1 MTFMEKE
8 RFGKDRSER
17 ALLKV
22 AWEGE
27 LFGVG
32 LFETMAEK
40 HPEHADLLTACA
52 TMEWFNVHYCE
63 PLGHAAGVHVSLK
76 DAEKEGR
83 EGAEFAEHL
92 SFDNVARVAIAE
104 TGEADELYKHLSKH
118 AHSAE
123 LKTLGDDLYEHEN
136 ALRDWLKSE
145 LDGHSDGGAK
155 IFAYLE
161 RHGISRDQAVIP
173 RKRREDLG
181 GDRQVLVLAFFDTED
196 AADAAATALTK
207 WEKASE
213 YMKVD
218 GIGVLVRDKGGQV
231 KEHKLGRRAGKR
243 GMGIGVALGLVAA
256 IPTGGL
262 SLAGGVLGGAAG
274 GGIIGHFFHKG
285 LKMSDQDT
293 ARISGELDA
302 GHAAVGVLTWD
313 FETEAV
319 LDKLKE
325 LGGTPETHEVAKLT
339 AETG

>member
-32 LFETMAEK
+32 LFEAMAEK

-83 EGAEFAEHL
+83 EGEEFARHA
-92 SFDNVARVAIAE
+92 SFENIARVAIVE

-181 GDRQVLVLAFFDTED
+181 GDRQELVLAFFDTED
-196 AADAAATALTK
+196 AADAAAAALKK

-262 SLAGGVLGGAAG
+262 SLAGGVLGG
-274 GGIIGHFFHKG
+274 GIIGRFFHKG